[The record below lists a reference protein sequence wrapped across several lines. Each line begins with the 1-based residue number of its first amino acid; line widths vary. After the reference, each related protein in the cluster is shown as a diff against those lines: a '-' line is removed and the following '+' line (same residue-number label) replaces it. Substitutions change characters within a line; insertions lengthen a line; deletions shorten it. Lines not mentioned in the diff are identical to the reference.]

1 MILCSGTYAGIM
13 YLFLT
18 QFLPKKKQKKKTKVC
33 KPEVTHEPEVGPFF
47 CSTKKVIESVL
58 V

>member
-18 QFLPKKKQKKKTKVC
+18 QFLPKKSKKKTKVC
-33 KPEVTHEPEVGPFF
+33 KPEVTHEPEVGPIF
-47 CSTKKVIESVL
+47 CSTKKAIESVL